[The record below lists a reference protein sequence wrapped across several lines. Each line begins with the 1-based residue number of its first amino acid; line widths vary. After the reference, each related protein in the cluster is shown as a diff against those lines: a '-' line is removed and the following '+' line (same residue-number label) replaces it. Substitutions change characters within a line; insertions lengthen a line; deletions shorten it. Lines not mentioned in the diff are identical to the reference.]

1 MTAQALQS
9 TERANVV
16 ALAEWYANEGGDHWS
31 ACLTWSNLAFKCRG
45 VEINDKMLYMRTCLS
60 LLDGHVPNEQSGA
73 TKLKALI
80 ITRMFRSS
88 PDKAESTA
96 LLERMISW
104 TRNKEDPAPPRILMF
119 AGCSLLNTYPSQYA
133 INRTRQTVSMGG
145 DLVISGAAAMAASID
160 ALPPG
165 FSKMSAMVAMRLNP
179 HLINTHSNASLKWG
193 ETVELILGSAG
204 EFLLQ
209 ASELYSAKL
218 HHQRFITQ
226 NQGDYILMV
235 RLL

>member
-9 TERANVV
+9 TDRANVV

-60 LLDGHVPNEQSGA
+60 LLDDHVSNEQSGA
-73 TKLKALI
+73 TKLKALV

-88 PDKAESTA
+88 PDKAESTV

-104 TRNKEDPAPPRILMF
+104 TRNKDPAPPRILMF
-119 AGCSLLNTYPSQYA
+119 AGVSLLNVYPSEYA

-145 DLVISGAAAMAASID
+145 DLLISGSAAMAASID

-165 FSKMSAMVAMRLNP
+165 FSKMSAMVGMRLNP
-179 HLINTHSNASLKWG
+179 HLINTHSSASLKWG
-193 ETVELILGSAG
+193 ESVELILGAAG
-204 EFLLQ
+204 KFLLQ

-226 NQGDYILMV
+226 NQQDYTLMV